1 LRKLLITLLSLM
13 FMYLLWPYI
22 AVFNLYIVLKTKD
35 IAGVEKCIDWASFR
49 KDFRS
54 SLDNLV
60 EVKLKENLD
69 KREINFTF
77 DSLTLAKEISD
88 KIANPKG
95 LIYLFNQPDKFI
107 QQIRQIFKNT
117 LPPEKMTP
125 PIPEK
130 TVFEIEGPNIKSL
143 FDKIKYAFFTKP
155 NRFRLSLNQGGLI
168 FTLEWELKGFFWQL
182 TRMKMP
188 INKI

>member
-1 LRKLLITLLSLM
+1 LRKLLITLLSLV

-49 KDFRS
+49 KDFRT

-77 DSLTLAKEISD
+77 DSITLAKEISD

-117 LPPEKMTP
+117 LPPEKMNP
-125 PIPEK
+125 PVPEK
-130 TVFEIEGPNIKSL
+130 TVFEVEGPNVKSL

>member
-1 LRKLLITLLSLM
+1 
-13 FMYLLWPYI
+13 
-22 AVFNLYIVLKTKD
+22 
-35 IAGVEKCIDWASFR
+35 VEKCIDWASFR
-49 KDFRS
+49 KDFRT

-117 LPPEKMTP
+117 LPPEKMNP
-125 PIPEK
+125 PVPEK
-130 TVFEIEGPNIKSL
+130 TVFEFEGPNFKSL

>member
-1 LRKLLITLLSLM
+1 
-13 FMYLLWPYI
+13 MYVFWPYI

-35 IAGVEKCIDWASFR
+35 IAGVEKRIDWASFR
-49 KDFRS
+49 KDFRT

-69 KREINFTF
+69 NREINFTF
-77 DSLTLAKEISD
+77 DSITLAKEISD
-88 KIANPKG
+88 KLANPKG
-95 LIYLFNQPDKFI
+95 VIYLFNQPDKFI

-117 LPPEKMTP
+117 PPPEKINP

-130 TVFEIEGPNIKSL
+130 TVFEFEGPNFKSL